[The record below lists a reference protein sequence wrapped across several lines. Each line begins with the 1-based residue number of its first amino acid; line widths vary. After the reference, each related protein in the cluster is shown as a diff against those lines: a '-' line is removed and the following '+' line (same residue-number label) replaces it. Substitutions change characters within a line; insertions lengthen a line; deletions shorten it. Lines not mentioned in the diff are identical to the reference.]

1 MAVQIDMEVYDSRG
15 KYVDALKDH
24 NGLTMTD
31 DDTGKGVAKQ
41 SWADFS
47 GSGLE
52 DPYGLTA
59 VHIKYRDPILTSVFD
74 ELKKNISAGDRG
86 FASDEI
92 GALKTL
98 GVTFQKIGDGR
109 GGDARTKSVSTKV
122 MEWFNLRLLD
132 TRCASAAQK
141 LLITSTEKV
150 EKHLRLNTDLHLNAT
165 EATAVLPTNKVLRSL
180 KC

>member
-1 MAVQIDMEVYDSRG
+1 MRQFKSVVGGAMALQIDMEVYDSRG

-109 GGDARTKSVSTKV
+109 GGDASTKSVSTKSWNGSNCACWTRDV
-122 MEWFNLRLLD
+122 LQLR
-132 TRCASAAQK
+132 RNC
-141 LLITSTEKV
+141 
-150 EKHLRLNTDLHLNAT
+150 
-165 EATAVLPTNKVLRSL
+165 
-180 KC
+180 